1 VFLAKVKGNVVSSHK
16 NEHLKGHKLMLIR
29 EIDPQGK
36 FINNKDMVSVDQV
49 DAGIGDTVL
58 VVKEGNA
65 VFQILGHRNAPINT
79 IIVGIVDNI
88 EVEED

>member
-16 NEHLKGHKLMLIR
+16 NEHLNGHKLMLIR

-36 FINNKDMVSVDQV
+36 FANNKDMVSVDLI

-65 VFQILGHRNAPINT
+65 VVQILGHRKSPINT

>member
-1 VFLAKVKGNVVSSHK
+1 MLLAKVKGNIVSTHK
-16 NEHLKGHKLMLIR
+16 NEHLTGHKLMLVR
-29 EIDPQGK
+29 EIDPNGN
-36 FINNKDMVSVDQV
+36 FINNKDMISVDLI
-49 DAGIGDTVL
+49 DSGIGDTVL

-65 VFQILGHRNAPINT
+65 VFKILGHRNSPINT